1 MFKNVFAGFGVLIGL
16 NVAAAAQTC
25 PLPSVAAS
33 VQLQPIPGSDLM
45 TVPVGL
51 NGTTKN
57 LLLDVGSNATEIS
70 PAMVTELSLPANDR
84 MVDSTQFGQQM
95 GPTGSASPGMIS
107 TMSAPVY
114 QVNGA
119 RAPDTNRSRVRV
131 GTLTLGTATGHDVQL
146 VVSTE
151 AGLGKSKPYDGRLTG
166 SFFKQYDVELDFG
179 GKMVNYLTPNSCTD
193 LNQVAYWPHTAVAA
207 VPMSMF
213 DGKMQVSVSIEGHD
227 INALID
233 TGSERT
239 VMRRDI
245 AERTFGLK
253 AGTPDMM
260 PSGDLE
266 DGRGE
271 KVYAHTFQQ
280 ISFEGVTAL
289 NVPALIQANSMIRR
303 VQKEPVLGSRAQFA
317 ADPRIPALTL
327 GMDVL
332 HRLHMYVIYGQE
344 KIYITAAEPA
354 KAPAN

>member
-1 MFKNVFAGFGVLIGL
+1 MFKRMLAGFGVLIGL
-16 NVAAAAQTC
+16 NAGAVAQTC

-33 VQLQPIPGSDLM
+33 AQLQPIPGSDLM

-70 PAMVTELSLPANDR
+70 PAVVAELSLPSNDR
-84 MVDSTQFGQQM
+84 VLDSTQFGQQL
-95 GPTGSASPGMIS
+95 GPTGSASPGQIS
-107 TMSAPVY
+107 TMSAPIY

-119 RAPDTNRSRVRV
+119 RAREANRQRVRV
-131 GTLTLGTATGHDVQL
+131 GDFTLGTAKGHDVQL

-151 AGLGKSKPYDGRLTG
+151 ADLGKSKPYDGRLTG

-179 GKMVNYLTPNSCTD
+179 GKAINYLTPNRCTD
-193 LNQVAYWPHTAVAA
+193 LNQVVYWPHTAVAA

-239 VMRRDI
+239 VMRRDV

-253 AGTPDMM
+253 ANTPDMM
-260 PSGDLE
+260 PSGDLQ

-271 KVYAHTFQQ
+271 KVYAHTFKQ

-289 NVPALIQANSMIRR
+289 NVPALIQANSMIHR
-303 VQKEPVLGSRAQFA
+303 VQREPVLGSRAQFA
-317 ADPRIPALTL
+317 ADPAIPALTL

-332 HRLHMYVIYGQE
+332 HRLHMYVIHGQE

>member
-1 MFKNVFAGFGVLIGL
+1 MFKRMLAGFGVLIGL
-16 NVAAAAQTC
+16 NTAAGAQTC

-33 VQLQPIPGSDLM
+33 AQLQPIPGSDLM
-45 TVPVGL
+45 MVPVGL

-57 LLLDVGSNATEIS
+57 LLLDVGSSSTEIS
-70 PAMVTELSLPANDR
+70 PAVVAELRLPSNDR
-84 MVDSTQFGQQM
+84 VTDSTQFGQQL
-95 GPTGSASPGMIS
+95 GPTGSASPGQVSM
-107 TMSAPVY
+107 MAAPVY

-119 RAPDTNRSRVRV
+119 RARDANRERVRV
-131 GTLTLGTATGHDVQL
+131 GAFQLGTAMGHDLQL

-151 AGLGKSKPYDGRLTG
+151 TDLGKSKPYDGRLTG

-179 GKMVNYLTPNSCTD
+179 GKVINYLTPNSCTD
-193 LNQVAYWPHTAVAA
+193 INQVVYWPHTVVAA
-207 VPMSMF
+207 VPMTMF

-239 VMRRDI
+239 VMRRDV
-245 AERTFGLK
+245 AERLFGLK
-253 AGTPDMM
+253 ADTPDMM
-260 PSGDLE
+260 PSGNLE
-266 DGRGE
+266 DGKGE
-271 KVYAHTFQQ
+271 KIYAHTFKQ

-289 NVPALIQANSMIRR
+289 NVPALVQANSMIRR
-303 VQKEPVLGSRAQFA
+303 VQKEPILGSRAQFA

-344 KIYITAAEPA
+344 KIYMTAAEPA
-354 KAPAN
+354 KSPAD

>member
-1 MFKNVFAGFGVLIGL
+1 MFAGFGVLIGL
-16 NVAAAAQTC
+16 NAAAAAQTC

-33 VQLQPIPGSDLM
+33 VQLQPISGSDLM
-45 TVPVGL
+45 MVPVGI

-57 LLLDVGSNATEIS
+57 LLLDVGSNSTEIS
-70 PAMVTELSLPANDR
+70 PAVVAELSLPAYDR
-84 MVDSTQFGQQM
+84 AGDSTQFGQQL
-95 GPTGSASPGMIS
+95 GPTGAATPGQIS
-107 TMSAPVY
+107 VMAAPVY

-119 RAPDTNRSRVRV
+119 RARDANRQRVRV
-131 GTLTLGTATGHDVQL
+131 GAFQLGTATGRDVQL

-151 AGLGKSKPYDGRLTG
+151 ADLGKSKPYDGRLTG

-179 GKMVNYLTPNSCTD
+179 GKVLNYLTPNSCTD
-193 LNQVAYWPHTAVAA
+193 LSRVVYWPHTVVAA
-207 VPMSMF
+207 VPMTMF

-227 INALID
+227 VNALID

-239 VMRRDI
+239 VMRRDV
-245 AERTFGLK
+245 AERLFGLK
-253 AGTPDMM
+253 ADTPDMM
-260 PSGDLE
+260 PSGNLE
-266 DGRGE
+266 DGKGE
-271 KVYAHTFQQ
+271 KVYAHTFKQ

-303 VQKEPVLGSRAQFA
+303 VQKEPILGSRAQFA

-344 KIYITAAEPA
+344 KIYMTAAEPA
-354 KAPAN
+354 KGAAD